1 MICAITMMI
10 PICFITVP
18 PNLKLT
24 GIQFE
29 KYYEKIED
37 IDKKGFTETLVVEVR
52 ENDKKQILEAA
63 KREADKAREPL
74 EVYKKEKVKVKRS
87 KRKTKTE

>member
-1 MICAITMMI
+1 M
-10 PICFITVP
+10 
-18 PNLKLT
+18 
-24 GIQFE
+24 
-29 KYYEKIED
+29 
-37 IDKKGFTETLVVEVR
+37 EVR

-87 KRKTKTE
+87 KRKTKTEQFLVGNIVISGGGFLVGYWNTCKFGCK